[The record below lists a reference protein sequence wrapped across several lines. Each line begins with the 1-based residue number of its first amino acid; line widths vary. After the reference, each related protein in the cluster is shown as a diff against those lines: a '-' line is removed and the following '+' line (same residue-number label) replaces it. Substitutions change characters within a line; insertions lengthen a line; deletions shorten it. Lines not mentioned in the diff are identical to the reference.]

1 MPGLSRVTKRSSSSA
16 ASPGSVS
23 GTLGSS
29 WAGPGSGRWERLG
42 YCGSVG
48 RESGVEGGV
57 GSGDGGEGAIAL
69 RAVRGVTL
77 SWAWSRAR
85 GRYRG
90 ASLTTVGASLTSE
103 KFDSDSQEE

>member
-1 MPGLSRVTKRSSSSA
+1 MPGLSRVTKRSSSSP

-29 WAGPGSGRWERLG
+29 WPGSGSRERLG

-77 SWAWSRAR
+77 SWAWRRAR
-85 GRYRG
+85 GRCRG
-90 ASLTTVGASLTSE
+90 ASLTMVGASLTSE
-103 KFDSDSQEE
+103 KLDSDSQEE